1 METNTIQ
8 ATFTLTLT
16 KEQLL
21 YLLDE
26 AVPAAAEQQIPV
38 QIQPAPVQ
46 TAPMPTQT
54 APAPAPMQA
63 VPASMPV
70 QTQPAPIQPAP
81 APAPSPIPVQQPAPI
96 PMQAAPA
103 PMPVQTAQQTYS
115 VQDLMLAAR
124 PLVEN
129 KRQQELLALLAE
141 FGVNAVTAIPEN
153 RRADFAARLRALGGQ
168 I

>member
-21 YLLDE
+21 SILG
-26 AVPAAAEQQIPV
+26 ATAPAAPEQQIPV
-38 QIQPAPVQ
+38 QIQPAP
-46 TAPMPTQT
+46 APVPVQT
-54 APAPAPMQA
+54 APAP
-63 VPASMPV
+63 MPV
-70 QTQPAPIQPAP
+70 QTATAPIQPAAVP
-81 APAPSPIPVQQPAPI
+81 VPSSIPVQ
-96 PMQAAPA
+96 PA

-129 KRQQELLALLAE
+129 KRQQELLALLSE
-141 FGVNAVTAIPEN
+141 FGVSAVTAIPEN
-153 RRADFAARLRALGGQ
+153 RRAEFAARLRALGGQ

>member
-21 YLLDE
+21 SILD
-26 AVPAAAEQQIPV
+26 AAAPAAPEQQIPV
-38 QIQPAPVQ
+38 QIQPAPAPVPVQ
-46 TAPMPTQT
+46 TT
-54 APAPAPMQA
+54 PAP
-63 VPASMPV
+63 MPV
-70 QTQPAPIQPAP
+70 QTATAPIQPAAVP
-81 APAPSPIPVQQPAPI
+81 VPSSIPVQ
-96 PMQAAPA
+96 PA

-141 FGVNAVTAIPEN
+141 FGVSAVTAIPEN
-153 RRADFAARLRALGGQ
+153 RRAEFAARLRALGGQ

>member
-21 YLLDE
+21 SILD
-26 AVPAAAEQQIPV
+26 AAAPAAPEQQIPV
-38 QIQPAPVQ
+38 QIQPAAVPAPAPAPVQ
-46 TAPMPTQT
+46 TAPMPMQT
-54 APAPAPMQA
+54 APAP
-63 VPASMPV
+63 MPV
-70 QTQPAPIQPAP
+70 QTATAPIQPAAVP
-81 APAPSPIPVQQPAPI
+81 VPSSIPVQ
-96 PMQAAPA
+96 PA

-115 VQDLMLAAR
+115 AQDLMLAAR

-141 FGVNAVTAIPEN
+141 FGVSAVTAIPEN
-153 RRADFAARLRALGGQ
+153 RRAEFAARLRALGGQ